1 MSMEMKLLLNCL
13 LVISLFSC
21 SLNPVI
27 DELNTQGECLREEL
41 VVEPVPRWECV
52 EYAVL
57 EKGLPN
63 IQETA
68 NQDLLSLPIP
78 KNPIVVAVY
87 PNSFT
92 DQTGQ
97 RKSNSEFALF
107 STAITQQPNALLIR
121 ALKHAGD
128 GKFFRVVERVGLD
141 NLTKERQLIRSARE
155 QTANEEEKKKAL
167 RPLLFAGILIEG
179 AVISYEA
186 NLESGGIGARYL
198 GIGNSIQYREDN
210 ITVSLRMVS
219 VATGEVLLEVLSQKT
234 IFSYGKS
241 EDVFRFIE
249 ANTELVEVE
258 LGNARNESSTI
269 ALMKAIEGGVLEIVE
284 TGYEK
289 GFWVL
294 QNKNEGVELNDE
306 E

>member
-1 MSMEMKLLLNCL
+1 LVLLL
-13 LVISLFSC
+13 SSC
-21 SLNPVI
+21 SI
-27 DELNTQGECLREEL
+27 FDQFEDTYEQRFSKDIA
-41 VVEPVPRWECV
+41 R
-52 EYAVL
+52 
-57 EKGLPN
+57 
-63 IQETA
+63 I
-68 NQDLLSLPIP
+68 QDLQSAELKNVPIP
-78 KNPIVVAVY
+78 VVSPVVAVY
-87 PNSFT
+87 PTSFT

-155 QTANEEEKKKAL
+155 QSTNEEEKKKAL

-179 AVISYEA
+179 AVISYEV
-186 NLESGGIGARYL
+186 NLESGGAGARYL
-198 GIGNSIQYREDN
+198 GIGKSVMYREDN
-210 ITVSLRMVS
+210 ITISMRMVS

-241 EDVFRFIE
+241 EDVFRFVE
-249 ANTELVEVE
+249 AESELVEIE

-269 ALMKAIEGGVLEIVE
+269 ALMKAIEGGVLEIIN
-284 TGYEK
+284 TGYDR

-294 QNKNEGVELNDE
+294 QNNNQGVELNNEDIKINKPNCNDE
-306 E
+306 CVDSIRG

>member
-1 MSMEMKLLLNCL
+1 MGQLPRLQFLLVLLL
-13 LVISLFSC
+13 SSC
-21 SLNPVI
+21 STF
-27 DELNTQGECLREEL
+27 DQFEDTYEQRYKAQD
-41 VVEPVPRWECV
+41 VVS
-52 EYAVL
+52 
-57 EKGLPN
+57 
-63 IQETA
+63 IQELQSPYLRDVA
-68 NQDLLSLPIP
+68 VPEVSP
-78 KNPIVVAVY
+78 VVAVY
-87 PNSFT
+87 PAAFT

-121 ALKHAGD
+121 ALKHAGN
-128 GKFFRVVERVGLD
+128 GQFFRVVERVGLD

-155 QTANEEEKKKAL
+155 QTANEDEKKKAL

-219 VATGEVLLEVLSQKT
+219 VATGEILLEVLSQKT

-249 ANTELVEVE
+249 AGTELVEIE

-269 ALMKAIEGGVLEIVE
+269 ALMKAIEGGVLEIINQ
-284 TGYEK
+284 GYERN
-289 GFWVL
+289 FWVL
-294 QNKNEGVELNDE
+294 QKTEKEVE
-306 E
+306 

>member
-1 MSMEMKLLLNCL
+1 MEQLPKSLYLLALLL
-13 LVISLFSC
+13 SSC
-21 SLNPVI
+21 STF
-27 DELNTQGECLREEL
+27 DQ
-41 VVEPVPRWECV
+41 
-52 EYAVL
+52 L
-57 EKGLPN
+57 EDTYEQRFSKDVAT
-63 IQETA
+63 I
-68 NQDLLSLPIP
+68 QDLQSTELKNVAIP
-78 KNPIVVAVY
+78 EVSPVVAVY
-87 PNSFT
+87 PTSFT

-155 QTANEEEKKKAL
+155 QSTNEEEKKKAL

-186 NLESGGIGARYL
+186 NLESGGAGARYL
-198 GIGNSIQYREDN
+198 GIGKSVMYREDN
-210 ITVSLRMVS
+210 ITISMRMVS

-241 EDVFRFIE
+241 EDVFRFVE
-249 ANTELVEVE
+249 AESELVEIE

-269 ALMKAIEGGVLEIVE
+269 ALMKAIEGGVLEIIN
-284 TGYEK
+284 TGYDR
-289 GFWVL
+289 GFWIL
-294 QNKNEGVELNDE
+294 QNNNQGVELNNEIKIDKPNCDADCVDDIRG
-306 E
+306 

>member
-1 MSMEMKLLLNCL
+1 MEQLPKSSYLLVLLL
-13 LVISLFSC
+13 SSC
-21 SLNPVI
+21 SIFDQFEDTYEQRFSKDVARI
-27 DELNTQGECLREEL
+27 
-41 VVEPVPRWECV
+41 
-52 EYAVL
+52 
-57 EKGLPN
+57 
-63 IQETA
+63 
-68 NQDLLSLPIP
+68 QDLQSAELKNVAIP
-78 KNPIVVAVY
+78 EVSPVVAVY
-87 PNSFT
+87 PASFT

-155 QTANEEEKKKAL
+155 QTATEEEKKKAL

-198 GIGNSIQYREDN
+198 GIGKSVMYREDN
-210 ITVSLRMVS
+210 ITVSMRMVS

-234 IFSYGKS
+234 IFSYGRS
-241 EDVFRFIE
+241 EDVFRFVE
-249 ANTELVEVE
+249 AESELVEVE

-269 ALMKAIEGGVLEIVE
+269 ALMKAIEGGVLEIIN
-284 TGYEK
+284 TGYDK
-289 GFWVL
+289 GFWIL
-294 QNKNEGVELNDE
+294 QSNNQGVELNDE
-306 E
+306 IKINKPDCDADCIDNIRG

>member
-1 MSMEMKLLLNCL
+1 MAQLPKSQYLLVLLL
-13 LVISLFSC
+13 SSC
-21 SLNPVI
+21 SITHQLE
-27 DELNTQGECLREEL
+27 DTYEQRFSQYD
-41 VVEPVPRWECV
+41 VVS
-52 EYAVL
+52 
-57 EKGLPN
+57 
-63 IQETA
+63 I
-68 NQDLLSLPIP
+68 QDLQSPTLKNVPIP
-78 KNPIVVAVY
+78 QVSPVVAVY
-87 PNSFT
+87 PTAFT

-128 GKFFRVVERVGLD
+128 GNFFRVVERVGLD

-155 QTANEEEKKKAL
+155 QTASEEEKKKAL

-186 NLESGGIGARYL
+186 NLESGGAGARYL

-249 ANTELVEVE
+249 ANTELVEIE

-294 QNKNEGVELNDE
+294 QNNNEGVELNNE

>member
-1 MSMEMKLLLNCL
+1 MAQLQKLQFLSVLLL
-13 LVISLFSC
+13 SSC
-21 SLNPVI
+21 SIFDQFEDTYEQRFKAHN
-27 DELNTQGECLREEL
+27 
-41 VVEPVPRWECV
+41 VVT
-52 EYAVL
+52 
-57 EKGLPN
+57 
-63 IQETA
+63 I
-68 NQDLLSLPIP
+68 QDLQSPVLRDVEVP
-78 KNPIVVAVY
+78 KVSPVVAVY
-87 PNSFT
+87 PTAFT

-155 QTANEEEKKKAL
+155 QLASEEEKKKQLA
-167 RPLLFAGILIEG
+167 PLLFAGILIEG

-198 GIGNSIQYREDN
+198 GIGNSVQYREDN

-241 EDVFRFIE
+241 NDAFRFIE
-249 ANTELVEVE
+249 AGTELVEIE

-269 ALMKAIEGGVLEIVE
+269 ALMKAIEGGVLEIINQ
-284 TGYEK
+284 GYEK
-289 GFWVL
+289 KYWL
-294 QNKNEGVELNDE
+294 YNLETKR
-306 E
+306 

>member
-1 MSMEMKLLLNCL
+1 MGQLPKSQYLLVLLL
-13 LVISLFSC
+13 SSC
-21 SLNPVI
+21 STLDQFEDTYEQRFSKDIVS
-27 DELNTQGECLREEL
+27 
-41 VVEPVPRWECV
+41 
-52 EYAVL
+52 
-57 EKGLPN
+57 
-63 IQETA
+63 IQELQSVELK
-68 NQDLLSLPIP
+68 NVPIP
-78 KNPIVVAVY
+78 EVSPVVAVY
-87 PNSFT
+87 PTAFT

-121 ALKHAGD
+121 ALKHTGD
-128 GKFFRVVERVGLD
+128 GQFFRVVERVGLD

-155 QTANEEEKKKAL
+155 QTATEEEKKKAL

-186 NLESGGIGARYL
+186 NLESGGAGARYL

-249 ANTELVEVE
+249 ANTELVEIE

-269 ALMKAIEGGVLEIVE
+269 ALMKAIEGGILELVNI
-284 TGYEK
+284 GYEK
-289 GFWVL
+289 GYWVYK
-294 QNKNEGVELNDE
+294 QTT
-306 E
+306 

>member
-1 MSMEMKLLLNCL
+1 MEQSQLSLYLSVLLL
-13 LVISLFSC
+13 SSC
-21 SLNPVI
+21 SLFYQLE
-27 DELNTQGECLREEL
+27 DTYEQRFADKD
-41 VVEPVPRWECV
+41 VVT
-52 EYAVL
+52 
-57 EKGLPN
+57 
-63 IQETA
+63 I
-68 NQDLLSLPIP
+68 QDLQSVDLKNVPLPQVSP
-78 KNPIVVAVY
+78 VVAVY
-87 PNSFT
+87 PTAFT

-155 QTANEEEKKKAL
+155 QSANEEEKKKAL

-186 NLESGGIGARYL
+186 NLESGGTGARYL

-241 EDVFRFIE
+241 EDVFRFVE
-249 ANTELVEVE
+249 ANTELVEIE
-258 LGNARNESSTI
+258 LGNASNESSTI
-269 ALMKAIEGGVLEIVE
+269 ALMKAIEGGVLEIIE

-289 GFWVL
+289 SFWIL
-294 QNKNEGVELNDE
+294 QNNNQGVELNDE
-306 E
+306 IKIDKPDCDADCVDNIRG

>member
-1 MSMEMKLLLNCL
+1 MAQLPRLQFL
-13 LVISLFSC
+13 LVLFCSSC
-21 SLNPVI
+21 SI
-27 DELNTQGECLREEL
+27 FDQYEDTYEQRFSARD
-41 VVEPVPRWECV
+41 VV
-52 EYAVL
+52 
-57 EKGLPN
+57 N
-63 IQETA
+63 IQ
-68 NQDLLSLPIP
+68 DLQSIELKNVPIP
-78 KNPIVVAVY
+78 KLSPVVAVY
-87 PNSFT
+87 PTAFT

-155 QTANEEEKKKAL
+155 QTASEEEKKKAL

-198 GIGNSIQYREDN
+198 GIGNSVQYREDN

-249 ANTELVEVE
+249 ANTELVEIE

-269 ALMKAIEGGVLEIVE
+269 ALMKAIEGGVLEIIN
-284 TGYEK
+284 TGYDR
-289 GFWVL
+289 GFWIL
-294 QNKNEGVELNDE
+294 QNDNQGVELNDE
-306 E
+306 ETKIDEPGCDAECIDNIRG

>member
-1 MSMEMKLLLNCL
+1 MAQLPKSLFLLVLLL
-13 LVISLFSC
+13 SSC
-21 SLNPVI
+21 SITHQLE
-27 DELNTQGECLREEL
+27 DTYEQRFSQYD
-41 VVEPVPRWECV
+41 VVS
-52 EYAVL
+52 
-57 EKGLPN
+57 
-63 IQETA
+63 I
-68 NQDLLSLPIP
+68 QDLQSATLKNVPIP
-78 KNPIVVAVY
+78 QVRPVVAVY
-87 PNSFT
+87 PTAFT

-186 NLESGGIGARYL
+186 NLESGGVGARYL

-249 ANTELVEVE
+249 ANTELVEIE

>member
-1 MSMEMKLLLNCL
+1 MEQSLKLRYL
-13 LVISLFSC
+13 LVLFCSSC
-21 SLNPVI
+21 SI
-27 DELNTQGECLREEL
+27 FDQFEDTYEQRFQ
-41 VVEPVPRWECV
+41 
-52 EYAVL
+52 AH
-57 EKGLPN
+57 N
-63 IQETA
+63 IVSI
-68 NQDLLSLPIP
+68 QDLQSQELKNAPIP
-78 KNPIVVAVY
+78 EVSPVVAVY
-87 PNSFT
+87 PTAFT

-155 QTANEEEKKKAL
+155 QTASEEEKKKAL

-198 GIGNSIQYREDN
+198 GIGNSVQYREDN

-249 ANTELVEVE
+249 ANTELVEIE

-269 ALMKAIEGGVLEIVE
+269 ALMKAIEGGVLEIINL
-284 TGYEK
+284 GYDK
-289 GFWVL
+289 GFWIL
-294 QNKNEGVELNDE
+294 QNKNAGVELNDE